1 MDSQSDLNVLVRMM
15 LGVIVH
21 LGGGGGTGA
30 IVALVGHNG
39 KERKLFVSLP

>member
-1 MDSQSDLNVLVRMM
+1 MICWDNQSDPGVLVRMM

-30 IVALVGHNG
+30 IVALVG
-39 KERKLFVSLP
+39 L